1 MFADEGDELL
11 IGQTEYIV
19 LNRYNEEGKEYLF
32 VANILN
38 PDENIVDNFDTDAVK
53 LLLLSQENL
62 INNTYKK
69 EYIDENFLNTYISDD
84 NFGNF
89 DEYIPEEEVFE
100 EEILEEDYS
109 LPNTVIE
116 EENEQED
123 KKTTKIFNVEK
134 YLNKLERILEIMF
147 LE

>member
-38 PDENIVDNFDTDAVK
+38 PEENIVDNFDTDAVK
-53 LLLLSQENL
+53 LLLLSQEDL
-62 INNTYKK
+62 MNNTYKK

-84 NFGNF
+84 SFGNF
-89 DEYIPEEEVFE
+89 DEYISEEDVFE

-116 EENEQED
+116 EENEQEEP
-123 KKTTKIFNVEK
+123 KTTKIFNVEK

>member
-53 LLLLSQENL
+53 LLLLSQEDL

>member
-53 LLLLSQENL
+53 LLLLSQEDL
-62 INNTYKK
+62 MNNTYKK

-84 NFGNF
+84 SFGNF

-116 EENEQED
+116 ENEQEEP
-123 KKTTKIFNVEK
+123 KTTKIFNVEK